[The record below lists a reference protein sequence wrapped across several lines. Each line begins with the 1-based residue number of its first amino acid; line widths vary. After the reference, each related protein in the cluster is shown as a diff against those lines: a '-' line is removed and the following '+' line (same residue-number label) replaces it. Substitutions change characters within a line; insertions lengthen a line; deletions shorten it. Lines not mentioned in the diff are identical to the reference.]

1 MYTNNTAFT
10 NQTEAEME
18 VDTEGEE
25 KDKKVLQENESE
37 DEQGGEDDISAMS
50 TVTRIKNDTQMTVS
64 HKESEDNSTGGEMV
78 DGRMVCPECGGDIV
92 ASADSPET
100 ICSACGLVITEDEI
114 DRGPEWRGFDAK
126 ERDEKSRVGAPTT
139 ALMHDKGLSTNI
151 GWQNKD
157 AYGQT
162 VSAEKRRK
170 LKRLRTW
177 NERIRTQDSKD
188 RNLKHA
194 LGEIDR
200 MSSALGIHETT
211 RETAGIIYRQ
221 ALKANLLPGR
231 SIEGVATAVLYAASR
246 IDGVARSIDELATVS
261 RVPALEIKRTY
272 RYVIRELELQ
282 IPPTNPIE
290 YIGRFAS
297 AVGCNAE
304 TERRARA
311 LIHQATE
318 KGVHSGKHPVGIA
331 ASALYAAGQLCNDRL
346 TQSEISDAA
355 DVSEVTIRNRYREIL
370 QAAEEVTSP

>member
-1 MYTNNTAFT
+1 MYTNNAPVT
-10 NQTEAEME
+10 NQTETGTSS
-18 VDTEGEE
+18 DTEEE
-25 KDKKVLQENESE
+25 ETADTEEDNNDERSNEGDVSTKPTMTRRTGDTEVAITQVE
-37 DEQGGEDDISAMS
+37 DEF
-50 TVTRIKNDTQMTVS
+50 
-64 HKESEDNSTGGEMV
+64 NSTSAKVIDEQIG
-78 DGRMVCPECGGDIV
+78 CPECGGDTV

-114 DRGPEWRGFDAK
+114 DRGPEWRGFNAK
-126 ERDEKSRVGAPTT
+126 ERNQKSRVGAPTT

-157 AYGQT
+157 AYGQS

-200 MSSALGIHETT
+200 MSSALDIHETT
-211 RETAGIIYRQ
+211 RETASMIYRR
-221 ALKANLLPGR
+221 ALDADLLPGR

-246 IDGVARSIDELATVS
+246 IDGVARSIDELASVS

-272 RYVIRELELQ
+272 RYIIRELDLQ

-297 AVGCNAE
+297 AIECNDE

-311 LIHQATE
+311 LTQQATE

-346 TQSEISDAA
+346 TQSEISNAA

-370 QAAEEVTSP
+370 EAAEEVTSP